1 MTKSLL
7 QEIMSKPKAKPEIID
22 TKLLIE
28 KINSGYI
35 AKREPKHTVKKTFA
49 PSQLAWS
56 HGECP
61 RYWYLAFE
69 GNVFDSN
76 DTPYGVANMT
86 SGTLS
91 HGRIQQAMLDA
102 EIAVPFV
109 DEEAT
114 KKNGGETVYTTEF
127 KIFND
132 NPPIFGYGDGL
143 LKWEEEEI
151 ILEIKTMNSEGFD
164 YARNSGK
171 PRASHVMQLLIYMKI
186 LNKPVGV
193 LIYENKNNHEL
204 LVFPI
209 EVNDVYKQWVNGLFD
224 WLKEVRGSWKNKNLP
239 EKNYRS
245 NSKICKGCPVKAA
258 CDEAGPG
265 VIKIKSMEKL
275 SEVL

>member
-1 MTKSLL
+1 MA
-7 QEIMSKPKAKPEIID
+7 KPADKPEIINS
-22 TKLLIE
+22 KALIE

-35 AKREPKHTVKKTFA
+35 AKREPKHQVKKTFA
-49 PSQLAWS
+49 PSTIVWN
-56 HGECP
+56 HGECA

-102 EIAVPFV
+102 GVAIPYV

-127 KIFND
+127 KVFND
-132 NPPIFGYGDGL
+132 NPPIFGYGDGML
-143 LKWEEEEI
+143 NWENEEI
-151 ILEIKTMNSEGFD
+151 VLEIKTMNSEAFE
-164 YARNSGK
+164 YAKIAGK

-186 LNKPVGV
+186 LKKAKGV
-193 LIYENKNNHEL
+193 LIYENKNTHEL
-204 LVFPI
+204 AAFPI
-209 EVNDVYKQWVNGLFD
+209 EVAESYKQWIDNTFE
-224 WLKEVRGSWKNKNLP
+224 WLKETRQAWKNKTIP
-239 EKNYRS
+239 QKTYRS
-245 NSKICKGCPVKAA
+245 NSKICKACPLKAA
-258 CDEAGPG
+258 CDVADVGT
-265 VIKIKSMEKL
+265 IKIKPMEKL